1 MKEKVSNECATI
13 LRTAKSR
20 KVVVVYLQQI
30 LKIKV
35 KQCKRQAHRLHV
47 PLLLLHYVH
56 AADNHNLTDT
66 HINTHFEMWANILMT
81 RAAAT
86 HAEQCLLKL
95 ERALIFFR

>member
-47 PLLLLHYVH
+47 LFSITTLC
-56 AADNHNLTDT
+56 
-66 HINTHFEMWANILMT
+66 T
-81 RAAAT
+81 RG
-86 HAEQCLLKL
+86 
-95 ERALIFFR
+95 R